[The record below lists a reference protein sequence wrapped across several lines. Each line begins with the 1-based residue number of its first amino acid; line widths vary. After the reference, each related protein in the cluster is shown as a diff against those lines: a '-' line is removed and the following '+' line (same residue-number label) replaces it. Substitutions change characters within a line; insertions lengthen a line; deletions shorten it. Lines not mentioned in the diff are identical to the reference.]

1 MKERLDVLLV
11 QQGYATSRE
20 TLKKEN
26 CPDNVELFLE
36 SHTERGD
43 HAKATRAKTSLA
55 KKNRPTT
62 PGRLSFSL

>member
-1 MKERLDVLLV
+1 M
-11 QQGYATSRE
+11 
-20 TLKKEN
+20 KKEN